1 MKIIIGAD
9 HGGYELK
16 NNICTWLK
24 ENNYQ
29 FEDIG
34 VFNSHSVD
42 YPDIAYKVA
51 KSVSNSEFQR
61 GIIICGSG
69 VGVCIAANKV
79 KGIRAVNCHDTV
91 TARLSREHN
100 DTNIITFGG
109 RFIAK
114 ELAYEILKVWL
125 NTDFQGERHINRI
138 RKIFEIEEKEI

>member
-1 MKIIIGAD
+1 MKIILGAD

-16 NNICTWLK
+16 NNIALWLK

-34 VFNSHSVD
+34 VFTPDSVD

-51 KSVSNSEFQR
+51 KSVSNSEFDR
-61 GIIICGSG
+61 GILVCGSG
-69 VGVCIAANKV
+69 VGVSIVANKV

-91 TARLSREHN
+91 TARLSRQHN
-100 DTNIITFGG
+100 NTNIITFGG

-114 ELAYEILKVWL
+114 EMAYEILKVWL
-125 NTDFQGERHINRI
+125 NTEFEGGRHTNRI
-138 RKIFEIEEKEI
+138 NKIKQIEEK